1 MVVKWQILAPNPDAH
16 IHVHVLIVVI
26 KIKTL
31 SLLIVKNRST
41 KCILLLFVTING
53 CINFTSQAKSPHS
66 PCFLRIFSNYRCCVV
81 VVNGG
86 YTEWAPW
93 TACSVTCGGG
103 VIKRTRNCS
112 NPSPQF
118 GGKDCSLDGPE
129 ILTQACNPQQ
139 CPGKRTRRD
148 NT

>member
-1 MVVKWQILAPNPDAH
+1 MVVKCFRQIKILVPNPAVH

-31 SLLIVKNRST
+31 SLLIVKN
-41 KCILLLFVTING
+41 
-53 CINFTSQAKSPHS
+53 
-66 PCFLRIFSNYRCCVV
+66 RCCVV

-139 CPGKRTRRD
+139 CPGKRYYIE
-148 NT
+148 